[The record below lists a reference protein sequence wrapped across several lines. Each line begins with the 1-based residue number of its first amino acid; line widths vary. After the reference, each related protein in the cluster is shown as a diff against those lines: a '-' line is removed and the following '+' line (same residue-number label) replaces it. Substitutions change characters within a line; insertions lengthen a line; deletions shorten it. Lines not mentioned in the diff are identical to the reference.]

1 VLVVEVVYS
10 PAAVWGKAQN
20 HSIYNQRYA
29 NQASDVTGPLEES
42 FLRGVCGIYKT
53 TDCLRKTSL
62 VQERMEICNYF
73 VFNKSLAV
81 RKRTRK
87 SYQRH
92 LLTLKWTTP
101 SVVRQWHLVDTTHIT
116 SAFLEY
122 ALQVH
127 TCTVCVKN

>member
-73 VFNKSLAV
+73 VFNTSLAV
-81 RKRTRK
+81 RNVQGSRINAVCWLWSER
-87 SYQRH
+87 RP
-92 LLTLKWTTP
+92 LLCD
-101 SVVRQWHLVDTTHIT
+101 SDI
-116 SAFLEY
+116 
-122 ALQVH
+122 
-127 TCTVCVKN
+127 